1 MSSMVDFSVLNV
13 STNEIPEGDRI
24 SMLRD
29 FYCRGVLKAEVEAR
43 EGKPAAASFTSHV
56 LPEAQLLIGGL
67 CGARVIRTRQLVADG
82 DDSLA
87 LIVNRS
93 GVLGISERGYDLKL
107 NAGEAVLTSAED
119 VTTFERFSLGSC
131 FSLRVP
137 RRVLAP
143 MIVDVDDAVMRVMPE
158 KSTGLRLLVDYA
170 VTLVREEAFAAPDL
184 RQLGVG
190 HLHDLLALVLGAT
203 GETRELAG
211 RRGVKAARLQ
221 KAKVSI
227 ANNCWR
233 QDLSVASVAQELGV
247 TPRYLQ
253 RLFEADG
260 KTFSSFLIEQRV
272 KRAHRMLRE
281 PGHAGRTVSSIAYDV
296 GFGDLSY
303 FNRCFRRTYNA
314 TPSDVRSGEM
324 P

>member
-1 MSSMVDFSVLNV
+1 MGSMVDFSVLNV
-13 STNEIPEGDRI
+13 STSEIPESERVPLI
-24 SMLRD
+24 RE
-29 FYCRGVLKAEVEAR
+29 FYCRGVLKAEVDPR
-43 EGKPAAASFTSHV
+43 EGRPFAASFTSHA

-67 CGARVIRTRQLVADG
+67 FGARVIRTKQLVADG

-87 LIVNRS
+87 LVVNRS
-93 GVLGISERGYDLKL
+93 GIVRISERGHDLQL
-107 NAGEAVLTSAED
+107 RPGDAVLTSAED
-119 VTTFERFSLGSC
+119 VTTFERLSLGSC

-143 MIVDVDDAVMRVMPE
+143 MIVDVDDAVMRILPE
-158 KSTGLRLLVDYA
+158 SAAGLRLLVDYA
-170 VTLVREEAFAAPDL
+170 SAMVRETAFATPAL
-184 RQLGVG
+184 RQLGVA
-190 HLHDLLALVLGAT
+190 HLHDLLAVVLGAT
-203 GETRELAG
+203 SETRELAG
-211 RRGVKAARLQ
+211 RRGIKAARLQ

-233 QDLSVASVAQELGV
+233 QDLSVATVAQELGV

-281 PGHAGRTVSSIAYDV
+281 PGHAERTVSSIAYDV

-314 TPSDVRSGEM
+314 TPSDVRSGGSL
-324 P
+324 

>member
-1 MSSMVDFSVLNV
+1 MVDFSVLNV
-13 STNEIPEGDRI
+13 STNEIPESERVPLI
-24 SMLRD
+24 RE

-43 EGKPAAASFTSHV
+43 EGRPAAASFTSHV
-56 LPEAQLLIGGL
+56 LPEAQLLVGGL
-67 CGARVIRTRQLVADG
+67 CGARVIRTKQLVADG

-93 GVLGISERGYDLKL
+93 GVLGISERGHDLGL
-107 NAGEAVLTSAED
+107 HAGEAVLTSAAD
-119 VTTFERFSLGSC
+119 VTTFERLSLGSC

-143 MIVDVDDAVMRVMPE
+143 MIVDVDDAVMRILPE
-158 KSTGLRLLVDYA
+158 SAAGLRLLVDYA
-170 VTLVREEAFAAPDL
+170 SAMLRETAFAAPAL
-184 RQLGVG
+184 RQLGVA
-190 HLHDLLALVLGAT
+190 HLHDLLAVVLGAT
-203 GETRELAG
+203 SETRELAG
-211 RRGVKAARLQ
+211 RRGIKAARLQ
-221 KAKVSI
+221 KAKVAI

-233 QDLSVASVAQELGV
+233 QDLSVATVAHELGV

-281 PGHAGRTVSSIAYDV
+281 PGHAERTVSSIAYDV

-314 TPSDVRSGEM
+314 TPSDVRSGGAL
-324 P
+324 

>member
-1 MSSMVDFSVLNV
+1 M
-13 STNEIPEGDRI
+13 EP
-24 SMLRD
+24 
-29 FYCRGVLKAEVEAR
+29 
-43 EGKPAAASFTSHV
+43 
-56 LPEAQLLIGGL
+56 
-67 CGARVIRTRQLVADG
+67 RVIRTKQLVADG

-93 GVLGISERGYDLKL
+93 GVLGISERGHDLKL
-107 NAGEAVLTSAED
+107 HAGEAVLTSAED
-119 VTTFERFSLGSC
+119 VTTFERLSLGSC

-143 MIVDVDDAVMRVMPE
+143 MIVDVDDAVMRVMPAS
-158 KSTGLRLLVDYA
+158 STGLRLLVDYA
-170 VTLVREEAFAAPDL
+170 VTLVRENAFATAEL
-184 RQLGVG
+184 RQLAVG
-190 HLHDLLALVLGAT
+190 HLHDLLAIVLGAT

-281 PGHAGRTVSSIAYDV
+281 PGYAERTVRLDRLRRRLRRSLLFQPLFPA
-296 GFGDLSY
+296 DL
-303 FNRCFRRTYNA
+303 
-314 TPSDVRSGEM
+314 
-324 P
+324 